1 MPRTRGILFDRRAC
15 HPRPVSLLLDLP
27 VTRSAS
33 ISRRQFQTLA
43 AVSGAS
49 LAVPSLTHAQ
59 DAAAGYPSKAVRV
72 IVPFAPG
79 GGTDALARLIG
90 QKLQASLGQPFVIDN
105 RPGASGIIG
114 TDAVA
119 KAAPDGYTLNFGLST
134 SLLMNQFLFTKLPYN
149 PQKDLD
155 MLYRAAEGVTVL
167 VAKAGLPVKTGG
179 DLLAYIKA
187 NKGKLSYGSYG
198 QGSFPHL
205 MGAYLNHISDGGMNH
220 VAYKG
225 ESPMIQ
231 DLLGGQFDFCWS
243 SAINTKQHI
252 ASGKL
257 KAIGI
262 NAPYTVPALPGVP
275 ALKDSGLKEAPFSM
289 VGWLALAVPAKTP
302 KAIQEKLAAEIRAA
316 MKDPEVRRKIEDMGF
331 GPIDNSG
338 PDAFAADYKRE
349 LPRWQELVKLS
360 GAKLD

>member
-1 MPRTRGILFDRRAC
+1 MQTPSSLSRRA
-15 HPRPVSLLLDLP
+15 VTWAVTASALTGTAGLLA
-27 VTRSAS
+27 TFNTA
-33 ISRRQFQTLA
+33 QAQQA
-43 AVSGAS
+43 AVYPTKAIRIVVPFPAGGTQDVLMRMVAEP
-49 LAVPSLTHAQ
+49 LAQRLKQPIVVENRGG
-59 DAAAGYPSKAVRV
+59 AAGN
-72 IVPFAPG
+72 
-79 GGTDALARLIG
+79 
-90 QKLQASLGQPFVIDN
+90 LGADV
-105 RPGASGIIG
+105 
-114 TDAVA
+114 VA

-134 SLLMNQFLFTKLPYN
+134 SLLINQFLFAKLPYN

-155 MLYRAAEGVTVL
+155 MLYRVADGVTVL
-167 VAKAGLPVKTGG
+167 VAKAGLPVKNGAE
-179 DLLAYIKA
+179 LVAYIKA

-205 MGAYLNHISDGGMNH
+205 MGAYLDHVTGGGMNH

-225 ESPMIQ
+225 EAPMIQ
-231 DLLGGQFDFCWS
+231 DLLGGQFDLCWS

-262 NAPYTVPALPGVP
+262 NAPYTVAALPGVP
-275 ALKDSGLKEAPFSM
+275 ALKDSGMKEAPFSM
-289 VGWLALAVPAKTP
+289 VGWLAMAVPAKTP

-316 MKDPEVRRKIEDMGF
+316 IADPEVRRKIEDMGF
-331 GPIDNSG
+331 GPIANSG
-338 PDAFAADYKRE
+338 PEAFAADYKRE